1 MYCSDQPVGNT
12 NHKNN
17 KNKRDEEDDKK
28 TNPRLYKY
36 Y

>member
-1 MYCSDQPVGNT
+1 MYCSGQPVGNT

-17 KNKRDEEDDKK
+17 KKKRDEEDDKK
-28 TNPRLYKY
+28 SNPRLYKY